1 LVFTQLNVLER
12 QLVMTPL
19 ARAAA
24 GVTVKPAGGSAS
36 PRAAAGPRARRS
48 KLSADVRRE
57 LAPLRHDD
65 PLGALDDDEV
75 TAEGEAS

>member
-1 LVFTQLNVLER
+1 LNVLER

-24 GVTVKPAGGSAS
+24 GVTLEPAGASAS
-36 PRAAAGPRARRS
+36 PRAAAAPRARRS
-48 KLSADVRRE
+48 KLSPATRAE
-57 LAPLRHDD
+57 LARLRRTD
-65 PLGALDDDEV
+65 PLGALDDDDV